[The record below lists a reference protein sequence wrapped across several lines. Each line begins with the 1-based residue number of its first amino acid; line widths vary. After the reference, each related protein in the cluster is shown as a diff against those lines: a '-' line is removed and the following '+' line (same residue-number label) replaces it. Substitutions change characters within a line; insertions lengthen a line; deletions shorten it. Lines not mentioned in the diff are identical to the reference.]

1 MRPRLKASGRAFE
14 RTGHDP
20 TGPGFTIPCA
30 EEDPSSPAVH
40 SQDGGAV
47 AHPIVRER
55 GCSDNQRAGDDDRD
69 QLLAHGFHAPQRGRW
84 ALRRTP
90 SIVQTLNPRV
100 MGPEL
105 GVPD

>member
-14 RTGHDP
+14 RTGHDS

-55 GCSDNQRAGDDDRD
+55 GCSGNQRAGDDDRD
-69 QLLAHGFHAPQRGRW
+69 QLLAHGFHAPQRGRR
-84 ALRRTP
+84 ALRRTR
-90 SIVQTLNPRV
+90 SIVQTLNLRV